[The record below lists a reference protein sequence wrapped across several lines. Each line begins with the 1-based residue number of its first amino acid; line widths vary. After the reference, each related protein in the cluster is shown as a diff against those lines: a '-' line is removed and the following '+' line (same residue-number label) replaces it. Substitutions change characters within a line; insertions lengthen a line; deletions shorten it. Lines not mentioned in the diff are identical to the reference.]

1 MFKRIVC
8 FLTLC
13 FIMVCIPINVSA
25 TERYKWIKSTD
36 MITLLYDTQTV
47 KYIANEDKTVDV
59 WILLKYT
66 PDGAMQ
72 VIGENRANGGFKG
85 EKWDNF
91 SYIQEHLLFNSKR
104 QCKLLMY
111 LYCDTNSRV
120 IESYNLSESK
130 WEDVV
135 PGSVGED
142 VYNTFYAFL
151 ESK

>member
-1 MFKRIVC
+1 MLKRIVC
-8 FLTLC
+8 FLMLC

-36 MITLLYDTQTV
+36 MVTLLYDAQTV

-66 PDGAMQ
+66 TDGARQ
-72 VIGENRANGGFKG
+72 VIEENRANGGFIG

-111 LYCDTNSRV
+111 LYCDTNSSV
-120 IESYNLSESK
+120 IESYTFSEYK
-130 WEDVV
+130 WGDVV